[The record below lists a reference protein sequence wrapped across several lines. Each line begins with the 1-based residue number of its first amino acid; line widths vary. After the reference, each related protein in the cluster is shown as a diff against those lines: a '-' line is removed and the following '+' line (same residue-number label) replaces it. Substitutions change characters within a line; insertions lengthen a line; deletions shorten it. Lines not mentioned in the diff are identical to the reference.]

1 MRVLLAI
8 AYIVMRFRSARNAS
22 YVDNPLGGN
31 YNVNTNSWE
40 SPPMPPLLRT
50 KLIKIGNSQGIRLPK
65 TLLEQS
71 GILGE
76 VEIELQPEGIMI
88 RPIAPPQAR
97 SGWEK
102 AFAEMNAIGD
112 DRLLDEPTATAWE
125 ETEWEW

>member
-1 MRVLLAI
+1 
-8 AYIVMRFRSARNAS
+8 
-22 YVDNPLGGN
+22 
-31 YNVNTNSWE
+31 
-40 SPPMPPLLRT
+40 MPPLLRT

-76 VEIELQPEGIMI
+76 VEIELQAEGIMI
-88 RPIAPPQAR
+88 RPIAPLPAR

-102 AFAEMNAIGD
+102 AFAEMNAQGD
-112 DRLLDEPTATAWE
+112 DRLLDQPTATAWE

>member
-1 MRVLLAI
+1 
-8 AYIVMRFRSARNAS
+8 
-22 YVDNPLGGN
+22 
-31 YNVNTNSWE
+31 
-40 SPPMPPLLRT
+40 MPPLLRT

-88 RPIAPPQAR
+88 RPIAPPKPR

-102 AFAEMNAIGD
+102 AFAEMNTLGD